1 DRARL
6 RWFLIGSVALIAFSA
21 FETLAVGTVLPRAAA
36 EFGATA
42 EYSVAFGA
50 SFAAMIV
57 AIAWVGPWVDR
68 AGVKPPLITGALLFA
83 VGLVIVGAA

>member
-1 DRARL
+1 MTTDADARTAPDRARL

-57 AIAWVGPWVDR
+57 AIAWVGPGW
-68 AGVKPPLITGALLFA
+68 TGP
-83 VGLVIVGAA
+83 V